1 MAIKKIKQDILK
13 KQSLQY
19 SEKAR
24 YSQNFIKVIF
34 YAKKILFTFDM
45 PSFEYVHI

>member
-1 MAIKKIKQDILK
+1 MKQDILK

-19 SEKAR
+19 SEKAP

-34 YAKKILFTFDM
+34 YVIKILFTFDM